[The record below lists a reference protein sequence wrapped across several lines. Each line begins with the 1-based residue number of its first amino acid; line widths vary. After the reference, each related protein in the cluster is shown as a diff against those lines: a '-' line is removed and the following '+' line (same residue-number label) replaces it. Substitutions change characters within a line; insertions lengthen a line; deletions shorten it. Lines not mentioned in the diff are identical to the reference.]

1 MLHSVSSLVWFS
13 FGHCSSSGAGN
24 LLGRGGSLGRLAIG
38 EGVTTTTTAGLAG
51 GTGRRTTGHG
61 RDDELVLALRQAE
74 EEVEDEVLGPL
85 LAEHGGE
92 EPGGRI
98 ALGRVG
104 VVGLLAVEDGLLRF
118 QRVVGIGRFEQ
129 IDVGRHVLLEGGEE
143 VVADDVLVLEASKE
157 HLLGE
162 ELGLVVELGRHSA
175 LETFVLVLD
184 GLEQMLVVLGVVGLV
199 VVKRLEVHDGQ
210 ILLAVKGEKIDAQN
224 REVVTRIGIPDRIE
238 HLRVVAGVVVGHAN
252 LAIFVRGVAVVD
264 DAGLLVLVDVEAEV
278 DAGVGGAM
286 LDGTEVGKGVR
297 HEVHLPLPEGHV
309 QKGILVIGPADGVLP
324 WHAMCHLR
332 LLEGDGGLRLGQK
345 TLDGDLVQTELGLER
360 ETGLDVDG
368 VTFRILAGGGR
379 RRRR

>member
-1 MLHSVSSLVWFS
+1 M
-13 FGHCSSSGAGN
+13 
-24 LLGRGGSLGRLAIG
+24 
-38 EGVTTTTTAGLAG
+38 
-51 GTGRRTTGHG
+51 
-61 RDDELVLALRQAE
+61 
-74 EEVEDEVLGPL
+74 
-85 LAEHGGE
+85 
-92 EPGGRI
+92 
-98 ALGRVG
+98 
-104 VVGLLAVEDGLLRF
+104 
-118 QRVVGIGRFEQ
+118 
-129 IDVGRHVLLEGGEE
+129 GRHVLLEGGEE
-143 VVADDVLVLEASKE
+143 VVADDVLVLEAGKE

-184 GLEQMLVVLGVVGLV
+184 GLEQMLVGLGVVGLIIM
-199 VVKRLEVHDGQ
+199 KRLEVDDRQ
-210 ILLAVKGEKIDAQN
+210 ILLAVKGEHIDAQN
-224 REVVTRIGIPDRIE
+224 WKVVTRVRIPDRIE
-238 HLRVVAGVVVGHAN
+238 HLGVVTGVVVGHAN
-252 LAIFVRGVAVVD
+252 LAIFIRRVAVVD
-264 DAGLLVLVDVEAEV
+264 DAGLLVIVDVEAKV

-309 QKGILVIGPADGVLP
+309 QKRILVIGPADGVLP

-332 LLEGDGGLRLGQK
+332 LFEGDGGLGLGQQ